1 MVWNFKNL
9 DVWDK
14 AFNIIEDIYEVTEKF
29 PSGENYNLTSQIR
42 RAVVSISSNIAEG
55 CGRRTSRDFIS
66 FLYIALGSTKE
77 IESQLMVAGKLGF
90 LSKENEKRLIDE
102 VVRIGRML
110 MGLVKSIEE
119 KDIK

>member
-1 MVWNFKNL
+1 M
-9 DVWDK
+9 
-14 AFNIIEDIYEVTEKF
+14 TEKF
-29 PSGENYNLTSQIR
+29 PSSENYNLTSQVR
-42 RAVVSISSNIAEG
+42 RAAVSISSNIAEG

-77 IESQLMVAGKLGF
+77 VESQLMAASELGF
-90 LSKENEKRLIDE
+90 LGKDDEKRLIDE